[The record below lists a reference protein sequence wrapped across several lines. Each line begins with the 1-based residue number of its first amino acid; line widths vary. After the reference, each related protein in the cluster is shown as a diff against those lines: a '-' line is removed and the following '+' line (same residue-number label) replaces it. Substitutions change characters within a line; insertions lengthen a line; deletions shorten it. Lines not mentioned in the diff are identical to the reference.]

1 MPTDKPDF
9 INTLINRT
17 FVSYQQ
23 YRMLPLFIARR
34 HLFSRKSRS
43 VINLIAGVSVV
54 AVAVPVMALVVILSF
69 HNGLG
74 DFIGKMYSEFDSELR
89 VTPRQGQL
97 FDAEELR
104 GKIAALPEVA
114 AVSAT
119 AEQNVLITYSGRQW
133 IAAMRGVDSAYRNVV
148 PIERRLVQ
156 GKYRLRHG
164 DLNEAVIGQGVAYAL
179 GVQTALPEPLQIY
192 AIRPGNDRSA
202 TSFLPFSFYRTARIR
217 PGGIYALDEQTD
229 SRYILVPLE
238 FARRMMGAGDK
249 VSSLEIRLQEGLSPE
264 AGKRTVTAVAGPE
277 FDVKTRFEQKE
288 TVYRMVA
295 QEKWIIYLLL
305 MFVVLIAALSLVG
318 SVVMLA
324 ADKER
329 DREMLVAMGG
339 TPQLLRRIFTW
350 EGALITVC
358 GVAAGLLLGVGFA
371 LLQQQ
376 AGIIKMTGN
385 AFLMDAYP
393 VRIELPD
400 LIVVA
405 GGVLLL
411 GTAVSALTAV
421 GLIKRK

>member
-1 MPTDKPDF
+1 MYDT
-9 INTLINRT
+9 
-17 FVSYQQ
+17 QQ

-34 HLFSRKSRS
+34 HLFSRKSHS

-54 AVAVPVMALVVILSF
+54 AVAVPVMALVTILSF

-74 DFIGKMYSEFDSELR
+74 EFIGKMYSEFDSELR

-97 FDAEELR
+97 FIAAGLR
-104 GKIAALPEVA
+104 EQIAALPEVA

-119 AEQNVLITYSGRQW
+119 AEQNVLLTYSDRQW
-133 IAAMRGVDSAYRNVV
+133 IAAMRGVDSAYTDVV
-148 PIERRLVQ
+148 PIGQRMVQ
-156 GKYRLRHG
+156 GKYQLRHG
-164 DLNEAVIGQGVAYAL
+164 DLDEAVIGQGVAYAL
-179 GVQTALPEPLQIY
+179 GVQTALPEQLQVY
-192 AIRPGNDRSA
+192 AIRPGSGSP
-202 TSFLPFSFYRTARIR
+202 SFLPTGLYKTARVR
-217 PGGIYALDEQTD
+217 PAGIYALDEQTD
-229 SRYILVPLE
+229 SRYIFVPLE
-238 FARRMMGAGDK
+238 FARRLMGAGDK
-249 VSSLEIRLQEGLSPE
+249 VSSLEIRLRDGVSPE
-264 AGKRTVTAVAGPE
+264 AGKRAVAEATGAD

-329 DREMLVAMGG
+329 DREMLLAMGG
-339 TPQLLRRIFTW
+339 TPGLLRRIFAW
-350 EGALITVC
+350 EGALITAC

-371 LLQQQ
+371 ILQQQ
-376 AGIIKMTGN
+376 AGIIKMAGD

-393 VRIELPD
+393 VRIEPFD

-411 GTAVSALTAV
+411 GTAVSMLTAA

>member
-1 MPTDKPDF
+1 
-9 INTLINRT
+9 
-17 FVSYQQ
+17 
-23 YRMLPLFIARR
+23 MLPLFIARR
-34 HLFSRKSRS
+34 HLFSRKSHS

-54 AVAVPVMALVVILSF
+54 AVAVPVMALVTILSF

-74 DFIGKMYSEFDSELR
+74 EFIGKMYSEFDSELR

-97 FDAEELR
+97 FDPAGLR

-114 AVSAT
+114 VVSAT
-119 AEQNVLITYSGRQW
+119 AEQNVLLTYSDRQW
-133 IAAMRGVDSAYRNVV
+133 IAAMRGVDSAYTDVV
-148 PIERRLVQ
+148 PIGQRMVQ

-164 DLNEAVIGQGVAYAL
+164 DLDEAVIGQGVAYAL
-179 GVQTALPEPLQIY
+179 GVQTALPEPLQVY
-192 AIRPGNDRSA
+192 AIRPGSGSP
-202 TSFLPFSFYRTARIR
+202 SFLPTGLYKTARVR
-217 PGGIYALDEQTD
+217 PAGIYALDEQTD
-229 SRYILVPLE
+229 SRYIFVPLE
-238 FARRMMGAGDK
+238 FARRLMGAGDK
-249 VSSLEIRLQEGLSPE
+249 VSSLEIRLRDDVSPE
-264 AGKRTVTAVAGPE
+264 AGKRAVAEVAGAD

-329 DREMLVAMGG
+329 DRKMLLAMGG
-339 TPQLLRRIFTW
+339 TPGLLRRIFAW
-350 EGALITVC
+350 EGALITAC

-376 AGIIKMTGN
+376 VGIIKMAGD

-393 VRIELPD
+393 VRIEPSD

-411 GTAVSALTAV
+411 GTAVSALTAA

>member
-1 MPTDKPDF
+1 
-9 INTLINRT
+9 
-17 FVSYQQ
+17 
-23 YRMLPLFIARR
+23 MLPLFIARR
-34 HLFSRKSRS
+34 HLFSRKSHS

-54 AVAVPVMALVVILSF
+54 AVAVPVMALVTILSF

-74 DFIGKMYSEFDSELR
+74 EFIGKMYSEFDSELR
-89 VTPRQGQL
+89 VTPRQGLL
-97 FDAEELR
+97 FNAAELR
-104 GKIAALPEVA
+104 GKIVALPEVA
-114 AVSAT
+114 AVSTT
-119 AEQNVLITYSGRQW
+119 AEQNVLLTYSDRQW
-133 IAAMRGVDSAYRNVV
+133 IAAMRGVDSAYADVV
-148 PIERRLVQ
+148 PIGQRMVQ

-179 GVQTALPEPLQIY
+179 GVQTALPEPLQVY
-192 AIRPGNDRSA
+192 AIRPGSGSP
-202 TSFLPFSFYRTARIR
+202 SFLPTGLYKTARVR
-217 PGGIYALDEQTD
+217 PAGIYALDEQTD
-229 SRYILVPLE
+229 SRYIFVPLE
-238 FARRMMGAGDK
+238 FARRLMGAGDK
-249 VSSLEIRLQEGLSPE
+249 VSSLEIRLRDGVSPE
-264 AGKRTVTAVAGPE
+264 AGKRAVAAAAGAY

-329 DREMLVAMGG
+329 DREMLLAMGG
-339 TPQLLRRIFTW
+339 TPGLLRRIFAW
-350 EGALITVC
+350 EGTLITAC

-371 LLQQQ
+371 VLQQQ
-376 AGIIKMTGN
+376 AGIIKMAGD

-393 VRIELPD
+393 VRIEPSD

-405 GGVLLL
+405 VGVLLL
-411 GTAVSALTAV
+411 GTAVSALTAA

>member
-1 MPTDKPDF
+1 
-9 INTLINRT
+9 
-17 FVSYQQ
+17 
-23 YRMLPLFIARR
+23 MLPFFIARR
-34 HLFSRKSRS
+34 HLFSRKSHS

-74 DFIGKMYSEFDSELR
+74 DFIGKMYSEFDSQLR
-89 VTPRQGQL
+89 VTPRQGQS
-97 FDAEELR
+97 FDGRRIQES
-104 GKIAALPEVA
+104 IAALSEVE

-119 AEQNVLITYSGRQW
+119 AEQNVLIAYSDRQW
-133 IAAMRGVDSAYRNVV
+133 IASMRGVDSAYTHVV
-148 PIERRLVQ
+148 PIERRMVQ

-164 DLNEAVIGQGVAYAL
+164 NLDEAVIGQGVAYAL
-179 GVQTALPEPLQIY
+179 GVQTALPEPLKLY
-192 AIRPGNDRSA
+192 AIRPGSGNP
-202 TSFLPFSFYRTARIR
+202 SFLPTGLYHTARIR
-217 PGGIYALDEQTD
+217 PAGIYALDEQTD
-229 SRYILVPLE
+229 SRYIFVPLE
-238 FARRMMGAGDK
+238 FAQRLAGAGGK
-249 VSSLEIRLQEGLSPE
+249 VSSLEIRLKDGVPEE
-264 AGKRTVTAVAGPE
+264 AGKRAVSDVAGPG

-295 QEKWIIYLLL
+295 QEKWVIYLLL

-329 DREMLVAMGG
+329 DRGMLLAMGG

-350 EGALITVC
+350 EGTLVTVG
-358 GVAAGLLLGVGFA
+358 GVSAGLLLGIGFA
-371 LLQQQ
+371 ILQQR
-376 AGIIKMTGN
+376 AGIIKMAGD

-393 VRIELPD
+393 VRIELFD
-400 LIVVA
+400 LLAVA

-411 GTAVSALTAV
+411 GTAVSARPAA

>member
-1 MPTDKPDF
+1 
-9 INTLINRT
+9 
-17 FVSYQQ
+17 
-23 YRMLPLFIARR
+23 MLPFFIARR
-34 HLFSRKSRS
+34 HLFSRKSHS

-74 DFIGKMYSEFDSELR
+74 DFIGKMYSEFDSQLR
-89 VTPRQGQL
+89 VTPREGQL
-97 FDAEELR
+97 FDGRRMQES
-104 GKIAALPEVA
+104 IAALPEVEV
-114 AVSAT
+114 VSAT
-119 AEQNVLITYSGRQW
+119 AEQNVLIAYSDRQW
-133 IAAMRGVDSAYRNVV
+133 IASMRGVDSAYTHVV
-148 PIERRLVQ
+148 PIERRMVQ

-164 DLNEAVIGQGVAYAL
+164 ELDEAVIGQGVAYAL
-179 GVQTALPEPLQIY
+179 GVQTALPEPLQLY
-192 AIRPGNDRSA
+192 AIRPGSGSP
-202 TSFLPFSFYRTARIR
+202 SFLPTGLYHTARVR
-217 PGGIYALDEQTD
+217 PAGIYALDEQTD
-229 SRYILVPLE
+229 SRYIFVPLE
-238 FARRMMGAGDK
+238 FAQRLAGAGGK
-249 VSSLEIRLQEGLSPE
+249 VSSLEIRLKDGVPEE
-264 AGKRTVTAVAGPE
+264 AGKRAVSAVAGPG

-329 DREMLVAMGG
+329 DRGMLLAMGG

-350 EGALITVC
+350 EGTLITVG
-358 GVAAGLLLGVGFA
+358 GVTIGLLLGISFA
-371 LLQQQ
+371 VLQQR
-376 AGIIKMTGN
+376 AGIIKMAGD

-393 VRIELPD
+393 VRIEPFD
-400 LIVVA
+400 LLAVA

-411 GTAVSALTAV
+411 GTAVSALTAA

>member
-1 MPTDKPDF
+1 
-9 INTLINRT
+9 
-17 FVSYQQ
+17 
-23 YRMLPLFIARR
+23 MLPLFIARR
-34 HLFSRKSRS
+34 HLLSRKSHS

-54 AVAVPVMALVVILSF
+54 AVAVPVMALVAILSF

-89 VTPRQGQL
+89 VTPREGV
-97 FDAEELR
+97 FFEADALR
-104 GKIAALPEVA
+104 ERIVALPEVE

-119 AEQNVLITYSGRQW
+119 AEQNVLLTYSGRQW
-133 IAAMRGVDSAYRNVV
+133 IAAMRGVDSAYTDVV
-148 PIERRLVQ
+148 PIERRMVQ
-156 GKYRLRHG
+156 GKYRLEYG
-164 DLNEAVIGQGVAYAL
+164 DLDEAVIGQGVAYAL
-179 GVQTALPEPLQIY
+179 GVQTALLEPLQVY
-192 AIRPGNDRSA
+192 AIRPGSSSP
-202 TSFLPFSFYRTARIR
+202 SFLPTGLYNTAPIQ
-217 PGGIYALDEQTD
+217 PAGIYALDEQTD
-229 SRYILVPLE
+229 SRYIFVPLG
-238 FARRMMGAGDK
+238 FAQRLTGAGDK
-249 VSSLEIRLQEGLSPE
+249 ISSLEIRLKEGISPE
-264 AGKRTVTAVAGPE
+264 AGKKAVAAVAGTG

-329 DREMLVAMGG
+329 DREMLLAMGG

-350 EGALITVC
+350 EGVLITAC
-358 GVAAGLLLGVGFA
+358 GVAAGIVLGIGFA

-376 AGIIKMTGN
+376 AGIIKMAGD

-393 VRIELPD
+393 VRIEAFD
-400 LIVVA
+400 LLVVA

-411 GTAVSALTAV
+411 GTAVSALTAA
-421 GLIKRK
+421 GLIRRK

>member
-1 MPTDKPDF
+1 
-9 INTLINRT
+9 
-17 FVSYQQ
+17 
-23 YRMLPLFIARR
+23 MLPFFIARR
-34 HLFSRKSRS
+34 HLFSRKSHS

-74 DFIGKMYSEFDSELR
+74 DFIGKMYSEFDSQLR
-89 VTPRQGQL
+89 VTPQEGQL
-97 FDAEELR
+97 FEACGMQES
-104 GKIAALPEVA
+104 IAALPEVE

-119 AEQNVLITYSGRQW
+119 AEQNVLIAYSDRQW
-133 IAAMRGVDSAYRNVV
+133 IAMMRGVDSAYTHVV
-148 PIERRLVQ
+148 PIERRMVQ

-164 DLNEAVIGQGVAYAL
+164 DLDEAVIGQGVAYAL
-179 GVQTALPEPLQIY
+179 GVQTALPEPLQLY
-192 AIRPGNDRSA
+192 AIRPGSGNP
-202 TSFLPFSFYRTARIR
+202 SFLPTGLYHTARVR
-217 PGGIYALDEQTD
+217 PAGIYALDEQTD
-229 SRYILVPLE
+229 SRYIFVPLE
-238 FARRMMGAGDK
+238 FAQRLAGAGGK
-249 VSSLEIRLQEGLSPE
+249 VSSLEIRLKDGVPE
-264 AGKRTVTAVAGPE
+264 EASKRAVSAVAGPG

-329 DREMLVAMGG
+329 DRGMLLAMGG

-350 EGALITVC
+350 EGTLITVG
-358 GVAAGLLLGVGFA
+358 GVAVGLLLGIGFA
-371 LLQQQ
+371 VLQQR
-376 AGIIKMTGN
+376 AGIIKMAGD

-393 VRIELPD
+393 VRIEPFD
-400 LIVVA
+400 LLAVA

-411 GTAVSALTAV
+411 GTAVSALTAA

>member
-1 MPTDKPDF
+1 
-9 INTLINRT
+9 
-17 FVSYQQ
+17 
-23 YRMLPLFIARR
+23 MLPLFIARR
-34 HLFSRKSRS
+34 HLFSRKSHS

-54 AVAVPVMALVVILSF
+54 AVAVPVMALVTILSF

-74 DFIGKMYSEFDSELR
+74 EFIGKMYSEFDSELR

-97 FDAEELR
+97 FDPAGLR

-114 AVSAT
+114 ALSAT
-119 AEQNVLITYSGRQW
+119 AEQNVLLTYSDRQW
-133 IAAMRGVDSAYRNVV
+133 IAVMRGVDSAYTDVV
-148 PIERRLVQ
+148 PIGQRMVQ

-164 DLNEAVIGQGVAYAL
+164 DLDEAVIGQGVAYAL
-179 GVQTALPEPLQIY
+179 GVQTALPEPLQVY
-192 AIRPGNDRSA
+192 AIRPGSGSP
-202 TSFLPFSFYRTARIR
+202 SFLPTGLYKTARVR
-217 PGGIYALDEQTD
+217 PAGIYALDEQTD
-229 SRYILVPLE
+229 SRYIFVPLE
-238 FARRMMGAGDK
+238 FARRLMGAGDK
-249 VSSLEIRLQEGLSPE
+249 VSSLEIRLRDDVSPE
-264 AGKRTVTAVAGPE
+264 AGKRVVAEVAGAD

-329 DREMLVAMGG
+329 DREMLLAMGG
-339 TPQLLRRIFTW
+339 TPGLLRRIFAW
-350 EGALITVC
+350 EGALITAC

-376 AGIIKMTGN
+376 VGIIKMAGD

-393 VRIELPD
+393 VRIEPSD

-411 GTAVSALTAV
+411 GTAVSALTAA

>member
-1 MPTDKPDF
+1 
-9 INTLINRT
+9 
-17 FVSYQQ
+17 
-23 YRMLPLFIARR
+23 MLPLFIARR
-34 HLFSRKSRS
+34 HLFSRKSHS

-54 AVAVPVMALVVILSF
+54 AVAVPVMALVTILSF

-74 DFIGKMYSEFDSELR
+74 EFIGKMYGEFDSELR

-97 FDAEELR
+97 FDPAGLR

-114 AVSAT
+114 VVSAT
-119 AEQNVLITYSGRQW
+119 AEQNVLLTYSDRQW
-133 IAAMRGVDSAYRNVV
+133 IAAMRGVDSAYTDVV
-148 PIERRLVQ
+148 PIGQRMVQ

-164 DLNEAVIGQGVAYAL
+164 DLDEAVIGQGVAYAL
-179 GVQTALPEPLQIY
+179 GVQTALPEPLQVY
-192 AIRPGNDRSA
+192 AIRPGSGSP
-202 TSFLPFSFYRTARIR
+202 SFLPTGLYKTARVR
-217 PGGIYALDEQTD
+217 PAGIYALDEQTD
-229 SRYILVPLE
+229 SRYIFVPLE
-238 FARRMMGAGDK
+238 FARRLMGAGDK
-249 VSSLEIRLQEGLSPE
+249 VSSLEIRLRDDVSPE
-264 AGKRTVTAVAGPE
+264 AGKRAVAEVAGAD

-329 DREMLVAMGG
+329 DRKMLLAMGG
-339 TPQLLRRIFTW
+339 TPGLLRRIFAW
-350 EGALITVC
+350 EGALITAC

-376 AGIIKMTGN
+376 VGIIKMAGD

-393 VRIELPD
+393 VRIEPSD

-411 GTAVSALTAV
+411 GTAVSALTAA

>member
-1 MPTDKPDF
+1 
-9 INTLINRT
+9 
-17 FVSYQQ
+17 
-23 YRMLPLFIARR
+23 MLPLFIARR
-34 HLFSRKSRS
+34 HLLSRKSHS

-54 AVAVPVMALVVILSF
+54 AVAVPVMALVAILSF

-89 VTPRQGQL
+89 VTPREGVS
-97 FDAEELR
+97 FDGDSLR
-104 GKIAALPEVA
+104 IRISGLPEVA

-119 AEQNVLITYSGRQW
+119 AEQNVLLTYSGRQW
-133 IAAMRGVDSAYRNVV
+133 IAAMRGVDSAYADVV
-148 PIERRLVQ
+148 PIGRRMVQ
-156 GKYRLRHG
+156 GKYRLQHG
-164 DLNEAVIGQGVAYAL
+164 DLDEAVIGQGVAYAL
-179 GVQTALPEPLQIY
+179 GVQTALLEPLQVY
-192 AIRPGNDRSA
+192 AIRPGSGNP
-202 TSFLPFSFYRTARIR
+202 SFLPTGIYNTA
-217 PGGIYALDEQTD
+217 PVQPAGIYALDEQTD
-229 SRYILVPLE
+229 SRYIFVPLG
-238 FARRMMGAGDK
+238 FAQRLTGTGDK
-249 VSSLEIRLQEGLSPE
+249 ISSLEIRLKEGISPE
-264 AGKRTVTAVAGPE
+264 AGKKAVAAVAGTG

-329 DREMLVAMGG
+329 DREMLLAMGG

-350 EGALITVC
+350 EGTLITAC
-358 GVAAGLLLGVGFA
+358 GVVAGLLLGIGFA
-371 LLQQQ
+371 VLQQQ
-376 AGIIKMTGN
+376 AGIIKMAGD

-393 VRIELPD
+393 VRIEPFD
-400 LIVVA
+400 LLVVA

-411 GTAVSALTAV
+411 GTAVSALTAA